1 VTSPDPQCIPIP
13 HRFLAKIGYYAGM
26 ECACCQGTGFSP
38 SSENGSFN
46 IEPTK
51 QPNGTLDKRILE
63 LTPALFQLEK
73 ELDKGGDEI
82 RNISMNKIETI
93 GLAMNDM
100 QSFRVDPIGKL
111 KIDGC
116 YVAPQKTYENFQ
128 SSPHVEYVD
137 VADVPGGDYILTCM
151 NKYKLLVGSRG
162 INILTHGPLD
172 IYGTICNFT
181 GEQINISSK
190 NEIVVDG
197 GERLS
202 LRARKIS
209 LLPVEHNAVV
219 VDGQLHV
226 TRNSIFQGGI
236 MCEGEIGLLHI
247 TAPAE
252 WQVTET
258 GYFEPA
264 NTSPTNLTPI
274 TIDYLGGLPGHDPCK
289 ISVILPKHYH
299 PFQNIPMTL
308 LPHKEAVREKMITKG
323 INSRGAIAEANI
335 RNEQSIDE
343 YTNSETSTEIVT

>member
-1 VTSPDPQCIPIP
+1 M
-13 HRFLAKIGYYAGM
+13 K
-26 ECACCQGTGFSP
+26 CACCQGTGFSP

-46 IEPTK
+46 IEPIK
-51 QPNGTLDKRILE
+51 QPNGTLDQQVLK
-63 LTPALFQLEK
+63 LTPALFKLEK

-137 VADVPGGDYILTCM
+137 VADVPGGDYLLTCM
-151 NKYKLLVGSRG
+151 NKYKLLVGARG

-190 NEIVVDG
+190 NEIVIDG

-202 LRARKIS
+202 LRARKIT

-226 TRNSIFQGGI
+226 TRNSIFQGGV

-252 WQVTET
+252 WQVTEN
-258 GYFEPA
+258 GYFEPV
-264 NTSPTNLTPI
+264 NTSETNLPI
-274 TIDYLGGLPGHDPCK
+274 TLDYLGGLIGHDPCK
-289 ISVILPKHYH
+289 ISVIMPKHYH

-323 INSRGAIAEANI
+323 INSRGAIAEAAI
-335 RNEQSIDE
+335 RQVSTLDE
-343 YTNSETSTEIVT
+343 EARRNVSVANSGTSTEVVT